1 MDIDIENTFMAT
13 KEEVGVWDNMVDD
26 SEMLSLAT
34 MQKDEFAVGLMG
46 VNVKMQMVGD
56 TELFT
61 EETSTWLTNPNEKIS
76 LLNKS
81 LEPPVVNKIATF

>member
-1 MDIDIENTFMAT
+1 MWDQGLTRCAE
-13 KEEVGVWDNMVDD
+13 KGDNMVND

-34 MQKDEFAVGLMG
+34 MQKGEFAVGLMG

-81 LEPPVVNKIATF
+81 LEPPVVNKIITF